1 MRFLLLALGSAVAV
15 VALWAQSQ
23 SVSNSMGMEFVQ
35 VPAGQFQMGCSS
47 SDKSCGADEKP
58 AHMVKITKPFYLGKF
73 EVTQGQWQALMGGNP
88 SYFNEK
94 TVGAKWMNYPVEQVS
109 WNAVPRNSW
118 KSSMPRSRARSIVLP
133 TEAEWEY
140 AARAGTTD
148 SYQGA
153 AADRAGWSW
162 SNSGGTTHEVGQLK
176 PNAWGIYDMLG
187 NVWEWVDDG
196 YDEKYYKTSPDTDP
210 QGPEQDDFASFSA
223 PSARPRFRAASAAQ
237 GHASRHSREFLVLEG
252 GRNARVLA
260 LILQAGLRRLRRRL
274 PSGDGGSVAP
284 AAFARAALLR

>member
-109 WNAVPRNSW
+109 WNAVQEFLEKLNAKEPGKKYR
-118 KSSMPRSRARSIVLP
+118 LP

-210 QGPEQDDFASFSA
+210 QGPEQDDSSHRSLLH
-223 PSARPRFRAASAAQ
+223 P
-237 GHASRHSREFLVLEG
+237 L
-252 GRNARVLA
+252 GR
-260 LILQAGLRRLRRRL
+260 
-274 PSGDGGSVAP
+274 GSVLHP
-284 AAFARAALLR
+284 LRKDMPRVIRGSSWYWKVDEMRVSWRKSYKQAYGDYAGGFRVAMEAQ